1 MSTPV
6 LGHELA
12 ELQPVP
18 VPIFRLFE
26 WSSENSPQEGVSDI
40 LSSQLGGRVPSDH
53 LKRTLTQLEA
63 FTPSAVQLHAAHFES
78 LVLATTMTT
87 QSKSPVASPQMELA
101 PTARDRYFSLSSN
114 AIGAYLTVAR
124 FWIPPGTAS
133 AGGMWSQPVVTVIG
147 APTPTVI
154 RAAFPYQSFC

>member
-40 LSSQLGGRVPSDH
+40 LSSQLGGRVHCDP
-53 LKRTLTQLEA
+53 LKKD
-63 FTPSAVQLHAAHFES
+63 VIAA
-78 LVLATTMTT
+78 
-87 QSKSPVASPQMELA
+87 
-101 PTARDRYFSLSSN
+101 
-114 AIGAYLTVAR
+114 
-124 FWIPPGTAS
+124 
-133 AGGMWSQPVVTVIG
+133 
-147 APTPTVI
+147 
-154 RAAFPYQSFC
+154 